1 MLCCM
6 FEIVG
11 LYVLETP
18 HLIVETRRAQSL
30 VSRFNNFFFSM
41 VNYLNDS
48 SLTFFVDSVNSLLQI
63 GDSFQA

>member
-1 MLCCM
+1 MLYVRNRGSVC
-6 FEIVG
+6 
-11 LYVLETP
+11 VLETP

-41 VNYLNDS
+41 VNYLNDG